1 MFTIWCIIHVLGAN
15 INHVEADGWNA
26 LHFAV
31 LNNRK
36 DIVDLLLLND
46 INTET
51 VTSVSQRIIYYYY
64 SYHHWYYYYF
74 LYFMSCIFYSING
87 SSRHCYLSIFVI
99 GLILIRYYC
108 HCYSSFNHYYF
119 LLILILCVF
128 HIDYSFQQNCFLIF
142 HFYLFINLFFLP

>member
-1 MFTIWCIIHVLGAN
+1 MFIIWCIIHELGAN

-74 LYFMSCIFYSING
+74 LYFMSCIFYEING
-87 SSRHCYLSIFVI
+87 SIHHCCLSIFVI
-99 GLILIRYYC
+99 GLIFIPYYR
-108 HCYSSFNHYYF
+108 HCSSSFNHYF
-119 LLILILCVF
+119 LLILILWIF
-128 HIDYSFQQNCFLIF
+128 YIIILFMYHFIF
-142 HFYLFINLFFLP
+142 HFLWLYFF